1 MIRYLKLTLLP
12 LSAVYSLAVYLRNR
26 LYDLGILKSEKG
38 QLPTIV
44 VGNLSAG
51 GTGKT
56 PHVEFLIKTLQL
68 NYKPAILSRGY
79 GRKTRGFILA
89 NNLSKFSEIGDEP
102 LQIKTKF
109 PELPLAVCEDRL
121 EGITQLKALTDAGL
135 VVLDDAFQHR
145 KLRGDINIL
154 LMDYHHPWW
163 SDFTLPA
170 GMLRDNVLEMRR
182 TDMIIVSKCPENINL
197 EMMAYT
203 RSRIKPR
210 SQQSIYFTRLVYG
223 TPIHI
228 SGKMMPPE
236 QITDVLGFSGI
247 AQPTHFQRQLSKKF
261 NLRKF
266 VSYPDHH
273 IFSHL
278 DILHLLKE
286 CGNFAPDGF
295 AMMTTEKDAVKLRE
309 MTITAS
315 VPIFFIPVHI
325 EFVADGQAF
334 QNELLEKLKFITL

>member
-12 LSAVYSLAVYLRNR
+12 LSAVYSTVVYLRNR
-26 LYDLGILKSEKG
+26 LFDLGILKSEKG
-38 QLPTIV
+38 KLPTIV

-56 PHVEFLIKTLQL
+56 PHVEFLIKTLQQ

-89 NNLSKFSEIGDEP
+89 NHLSKFSEIGDEP
-102 LQIKTKF
+102 LQIKTRF

-121 EGITQLKALTDAGL
+121 EGITRLKAITDAGL

-163 SDFTLPA
+163 GDFTLPA

-182 TDMIIVSKCPENINL
+182 ADIIIVSKCPENINS

-203 RSRIKPR
+203 ISRIKPQ
-210 SQQSIYFTRLVYG
+210 SQQSLYFTRLVYG
-223 TPIHI
+223 TPVQI
-228 SGKMMPPE
+228 SGKPMPPE

-247 AQPTHFQRQLSKKF
+247 AQPMHFQLQLAKKF

-278 DILHLLKE
+278 DILYLLKE

-295 AMMTTEKDAVKLRE
+295 VMITTEKDAVKLKE
-309 MTITAS
+309 MDNTYS
-315 VPIFFIPVHI
+315 VPIFFVPVEI

-334 QNELLEKLKFITL
+334 QNEILEKLKFITI